1 MKRPATLAA
10 AGLAG
15 LAGLHVAWAAGSSWP
30 LPDKAAL
37 SDAVIGRD
45 TFPSAAACLIVAG
58 ALTAGSAFRRW
69 LASIARAAAAHGRS
83 RRGRCISCAGRAG
96 AGRSNTSHL
105 SHILVRAV
113 PRIGPPRLRPSLPC
127 ARRASGAS
135 STAASAAGLRPRRG
149 LEGPFGTNYSQNLRR
164 LHLRH
169 WSLRAVMTGRTG
181 SALRRP
187 SLPIDAY
194 GGSLLRRRTA
204 AANGQ
209 SGSRVSWPAT
219 PMPATTTV
227 ATHLRL

>member
-135 STAASAAGLRPRRG
+135 GTAASAAGLRPRGALWNELQPAHPAGRPPARLG
-149 LEGPFGTNYSQNLRR
+149 SRSVGSPPPPNMRTSGSGASESPSGGVPRR
-164 LHLRH
+164 
-169 WSLRAVMTGRTG
+169 TK
-181 SALRRP
+181 
-187 SLPIDAY
+187 
-194 GGSLLRRRTA
+194 RRRVQRSATVWLLLVQA
-204 AANGQ
+204 KRAKKAFTP
-209 SGSRVSWPAT
+209 SRS
-219 PMPATTTV
+219 
-227 ATHLRL
+227 